1 MKVVF
6 TYETNLSMAKI
17 DLLNRLCKEL
27 NTDEII
33 KIRDFDMLFVGIIC
47 VRSEFINFYKKRR
60 TRVKKL
66 KTAEL
71 FNGVYVERY
80 ISMDIELDFKVSEIN
95 EESQFL
101 SFVRKS
107 MKDQVYEDIKL
118 SSSVRLQL
126 LEALS

>member
-1 MKVVF
+1 
-6 TYETNLSMAKI
+6 MAKI

-33 KIRDFDMLFVGIIC
+33 KIRDFDMLYVGIIC

-71 FNGVYVERY
+71 VNGVYVERY